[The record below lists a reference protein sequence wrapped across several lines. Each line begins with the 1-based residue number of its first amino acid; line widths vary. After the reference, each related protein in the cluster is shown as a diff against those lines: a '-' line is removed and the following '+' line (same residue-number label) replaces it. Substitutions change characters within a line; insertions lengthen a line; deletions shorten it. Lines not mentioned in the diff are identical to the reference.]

1 METITLNKE
10 QQRRA
15 GVLARVS
22 SGSLTRGDAEKLLGI
37 SRRQVNRLLKSYE
50 SRGLAAVV
58 HGNTG
63 STPANKTPAE
73 AESAIVSLVDEDGKY
88 HGFNTCHVHDLLM
101 EYDQI
106 SIGRST
112 LDRML
117 REMGITKPAKQKRIQ
132 RRSRRE
138 RSPREGMLLQIDGSP
153 HDWLSGRGP
162 RITLIG
168 AIDDATGQI
177 IDAVFRPTEDQAGYL
192 MLMRSIAGSRG
203 LPESFYHDLHTIL
216 RSPKEATIEDE
227 LADRKPMSQLQRVM
241 HELGVASIGAR
252 SPEAKGRIERLW
264 KTLQDRLVHEMTLA
278 GVSSIEEANAFLSG
292 FIVRFNRR
300 FGREAADPESAW
312 VELEA
317 DTDLGYYF
325 ATSESR
331 VVRQDHTISW
341 YGKAY
346 QLLPDERCV
355 AIAGKRVE
363 VRVTPEG
370 CIGIYFGRHRLACKE
385 VQVSRPT
392 AQKAARPQ
400 KQPKTPDPQAE
411 ARRRGWLFQSNAA

>member
-1 METITLNKE
+1 MNKE

-15 GVLARVS
+15 GVLARLS
-22 SGSLTRGDAEKLLGI
+22 SRSLTKEDARRLLGVSI
-37 SRRQVNRLLKSYE
+37 RQVNRLLRSYE

-63 STPANKTPAE
+63 RTPANKTPAE
-73 AESAIVSLVDEDGKY
+73 AEGAIVSLVDEDGKY

-117 REMGITKPAKQKRIQ
+117 RDKGITKPAKQKPMQ

-153 HDWLSGRGP
+153 HDWLSGRGS

-177 IDAVFRPTEDQAGYL
+177 IDALFRPTEDQAGYL
-192 MLMRSIAGSRG
+192 MLMRSIAKIRG
-203 LPESFYHDLHTIL
+203 LPESFYHDRHTIL
-216 RSPKEATIEDE
+216 RSPKEATLEDE
-227 LADRKPMSQLQRVM
+227 LADKEPMSQLQRVM
-241 HELGVASIGAR
+241 HELGIVSIAAR
-252 SPEAKGRIERLW
+252 SPQAKGRIERLW
-264 KTLQDRLVHEMTLA
+264 KTLQDRLIREMTLA
-278 GVSSIEEANAFLSG
+278 GVSSIEAANAFLPE
-292 FIVRFNRR
+292 FIVRFNQR
-300 FGREAADPESAW
+300 FGREAPDPESAW
-312 VELEA
+312 VKIEA
-317 DTDLGYYF
+317 DMDLDYYF
-325 ATSESR
+325 ATSETR

-341 YGKAY
+341 YGKAF
-346 QLLPDERCV
+346 QTLADEEYV
-355 AIAGKRVE
+355 LIAGKRVD

-370 CIGIYFGRHRLACKE
+370 CTNLYIGRHRLAYKE
-385 VQVSRPT
+385 VKTTRP
-392 AQKAARPQ
+392 AVQNARPR
-400 KQPKTPDPQAE
+400 KQPKTPDPEAQ
-411 ARRRGWLFQSNAA
+411 ARRRGWLFHQSNAA